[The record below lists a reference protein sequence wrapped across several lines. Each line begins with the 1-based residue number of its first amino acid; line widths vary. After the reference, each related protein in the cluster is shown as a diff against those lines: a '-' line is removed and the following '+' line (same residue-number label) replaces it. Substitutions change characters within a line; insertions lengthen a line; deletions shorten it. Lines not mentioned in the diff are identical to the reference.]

1 MISQYRSLRDSAE
14 IEYIEKKS
22 RFIGVAAPLQN
33 TKEAEAFVQKQRER
47 FPDATHHVFA
57 WIIIKPQRIQRFSD
71 AGEPQGTAGL
81 PVFDVLDKQD
91 LVQAGIVIVR
101 YFGGIKLGAGGL
113 VRAYGKAATLAVEKA
128 KPIIWQNHRLFHLTC
143 DYTYAEKVRYQLELL
158 NYHQLEIE
166 YTDQVSWQVAVEP
179 TEEER
184 FLILLKDL
192 TSDKIKV
199 EKGKMQEFPISE

>member
-113 VRAYGKAATLAVEKA
+113 VRAYGKAASLAVEKA

-143 DYTYAEKVRYQLELL
+143 DYTYAEKVR
-158 NYHQLEIE
+158 
-166 YTDQVSWQVAVEP
+166 DRKSVV
-179 TEEER
+179 
-184 FLILLKDL
+184 
-192 TSDKIKV
+192 
-199 EKGKMQEFPISE
+199 